1 MQVGKSNIYELFNG
15 TRQYVIPS
23 YQRPYS
29 WREKECERLWKDI
42 VEMERKKRP
51 GHFVGSIV
59 NIAESAM
66 PTGVQTFMVIDG
78 QQRMTTLSLLL
89 VALRDYLIANPEDKS
104 VNIRQLNAECLVN
117 EYRDDDERYK
127 IIPIQSD
134 RSIYKAIVD
143 EKDKEDLPA
152 GSRLLVNYRFFM
164 ERIATGELKPLE
176 INNAMKKL
184 LIVNIT
190 LDREHDDPQL
200 IFESLNSTGVDLTQS
215 DLIRNFVLMGLP
227 PRQQAKIYKDYWAP
241 MEERFRYDAREDMD
255 RFFRDYLTLV
265 QADIPK
271 ENQIYETFKGMV
283 TGRRLQTE
291 DLCKEL
297 LRYAR
302 LYTRMIYAKSG
313 NGDLDGIFKEINNL
327 RMEVAYPFLLRV
339 YADYEE
345 NTISQSAFEEIL
357 RMTES
362 YVFRRRVCEI
372 PANSHNKTFSRLYG
386 AIRKEDYMN
395 SIRAFFLLC
404 EDYKEFPDDA
414 TFKKAFVERNIYKL
428 SNRGCHYVL
437 SRLQNFGSKSPVDIS
452 NLTIEH
458 IMPENKRLSQEWK
471 QMLGSNWE
479 DVHSRLLHTIGNLTL
494 TAYNSEMS
502 DRPFSEKM
510 EMEGGFKQSALK
522 LNSFVVQCTQWTES
536 EINARAT
543 EIANLAAAKVWPR
556 PTLTED
562 EIAPY
567 RPPKKADGQY
577 KLESYEWN
585 QTTRMLFDKLNSSIL
600 SLSTDIRRE
609 CKKYYIAYKYDTNF
623 VDVTVQKER
632 LRLAINAK
640 FEQIN
645 DPKGICLNIA
655 GKGRWGNGDVEVFL
669 SSLVELD
676 DIMAIITQSLDLQMN

>member
-1 MQVGKSNIYELFNG
+1 MNVGKSNIYELFNG
-15 TRQYVIPS
+15 TKQYVIPS

-42 VEMERKKRP
+42 VEMERKQRP
-51 GHFVGSIV
+51 SHFVGSIV

-89 VALRDYLIANPEDKS
+89 MALRDYLIETTEDKS
-104 VNIRQLNAECLVN
+104 VNFLLLNAECLVN
-117 EYRDDDERYK
+117 EHRDGAERYK

-134 RSIYKAIVD
+134 RAIYETIVD
-143 EKDKEDLPA
+143 EKDKDDLPA
-152 GSRLLVNYRFFM
+152 GSHLLLNYNFFM
-164 ERIATGELKPLE
+164 ERIAAGELKPVE

-190 LDREHDDPQL
+190 LDRDHDDPQL

-227 PRQQAKIYKDYWAP
+227 VRLQTKIYKDYWSP
-241 MEERFRYDAREDMD
+241 METLFRYDAREDMD
-255 RFFRDYLTLV
+255 HFFRDYLTLV
-265 QADIPK
+265 QSDIPK
-271 ENQIYETFKGMV
+271 ESQIYETFKRMV
-283 TGRRLQTE
+283 ADSQIQTE

-297 LRYAR
+297 FRYAK

-313 NGDLDGIFKEINNL
+313 NADLDCVFKEISNL

-339 YADYEE
+339 YADYED
-345 NTISQSAFEEIL
+345 NVISQSVFEEIL
-357 RMTES
+357 RMAES
-362 YVFRRRVCEI
+362 YVFRRRVCGI

-386 AIRKEDYMN
+386 VIKKEDYLN

-414 TFKKAFVERNIYKL
+414 TFKKAFIERNIYKL

-458 IMPENKRLSQEWK
+458 IMPENKKLSQEWK
-471 QMLGSNWE
+471 QMLGPNWE
-479 DVHSRLLHTIGNLTL
+479 DVHTRLLHTIGNLTL

-502 DRPFSEKM
+502 DRPFAEKM

-522 LNSFVVQCTQWTES
+522 LNSFVVQCSQWTEK
-536 EINARAT
+536 EISSRAE
-543 EIANLAAAKVWPR
+543 EIAEFAATKVWPR
-556 PTLTED
+556 PTLSES
-562 EIAPY
+562 EISPY
-567 RPPKKADGQY
+567 RPQKKDEGQY

-585 QTTRMLFDKLNSSIL
+585 QYTRMLFDKLNASIL

-609 CKKYYIAYKYDTNF
+609 CKKLYIAFKYDTNF
-623 VDVTVQKER
+623 VDVMVQKER

-640 FEQIN
+640 VEQIN
-645 DPKGICLNIA
+645 DPKRICRDVA

-669 SSLVELD
+669 TSLAELD
-676 DIMAIITQSLDLQMN
+676 DVMAIITQALDLQMD

>member
-42 VEMERKKRP
+42 VEMERKQRP
-51 GHFVGSIV
+51 SHFVGSIV

-89 VALRDYLIANPEDKS
+89 MALRDYLIANPEDKS

-117 EYRDDDERYK
+117 EYRDGAERYK

-134 RSIYKAIVD
+134 RAIYETIVD
-143 EKDKEDLPA
+143 EKDKDDLPA
-152 GSRLLVNYRFFM
+152 GSRLLLNYHFFM
-164 ERIATGELKPLE
+164 ERIAAGELKPLE

-184 LIVNIT
+184 LVVNIT
-190 LDREHDDPQL
+190 LDRDHDDPQL

-215 DLIRNFVLMGLP
+215 DLIRNFVLMGL
-227 PRQQAKIYKDYWAP
+227 QVSTQAKIYKDYWAP
-241 MEERFRYDAREDMD
+241 MEALFRYDAREDMD
-255 RFFRDYLTLV
+255 HFFRDYLTLV
-265 QADIPK
+265 QSDIPK
-271 ENQIYETFKGMV
+271 ESLIYETFKSMV
-283 TGRRLQTE
+283 TDGQIQTE
-291 DLCKEL
+291 ELCKEL
-297 LRYAR
+297 FRYAK

-313 NGDLDGIFKEINNL
+313 NSDLDCVFKEISNL

-339 YADYEE
+339 YADYED
-345 NTISQSAFEEIL
+345 NVISQSAFEEIL
-357 RMTES
+357 RMAES

-386 AIRKEDYMN
+386 FVKKEDYSN

-458 IMPENKRLSQEWK
+458 IMPENKKLSQEWK
-471 QMLGSNWE
+471 QMLGPNWE
-479 DVHSRLLHTIGNLTL
+479 DVHARLLHTIGNLTL

-502 DRPFSEKM
+502 DRPFAEKM
-510 EMEGGFKQSALK
+510 EMDGGFKQSALK
-522 LNSFVVQCTQWTES
+522 LNSFVIKCSQWTES
-536 EINARAT
+536 EISARAE
-543 EIANLAAAKVWPR
+543 EIAELAASQVWPR

-562 EIAPY
+562 EISPY
-567 RPPKKADGQY
+567 RPQKKDEGQY

-585 QTTRMLFDKLNSSIL
+585 QYTRMLFDKLNACIL

-609 CKKYYIAYKYDTNF
+609 CKKLYIAFKYDTNF

-640 FEQIN
+640 VEQIN
-645 DPKGICLNIA
+645 DPKGICRDVA
-655 GKGRWGNGDVEVFL
+655 GKGHRGNGDVEVFL
-669 SSLVELD
+669 TSLAELD
-676 DIMAIITQSLDLQMN
+676 DVMAIISQALDLQMN

>member
-15 TRQYVIPS
+15 TKQYVIPT

-51 GHFVGSIV
+51 SHFVGSIV
-59 NIAESAM
+59 NIAETAM

-89 VALRDYLIANPEDKS
+89 MALRDFLTANPEDKS
-104 VNIRQLNAECLVN
+104 VNIRQLNAEGLVN
-117 EYRDDDERYK
+117 EYHDDEERYK
-127 IIPIQSD
+127 IVPIHSD
-134 RSIYKAIVD
+134 RAIYKAIVD
-143 EKDKEDLPA
+143 EKDKEGLPLA
-152 GSRLLVNYRFFM
+152 SRFLVNYRFFM
-164 ERIATGELKPLE
+164 ERIAAGELTPLE

-190 LDREHDDPQL
+190 LDRDHDDPQL

-227 PRQQAKIYKDYWAP
+227 VRLQTKIYKDYWSP
-241 MEERFRYDAREDMD
+241 MESLFRYDAREDMD
-255 RFFRDYLTLV
+255 HFFRDYLTLV
-265 QADIPK
+265 QSDIPK
-271 ENQIYETFKGMV
+271 ENQIYETFKNLV
-283 TGRRLQTE
+283 TDGQIQTE

-297 LRYAR
+297 FRYAK

-313 NGDLDGIFKEINNL
+313 NTNLDCAFKEISNL

-339 YADYEE
+339 YADYEDDV
-345 NTISQSAFEEIL
+345 IPQSTFEEIL
-357 RMTES
+357 RMAES

-372 PANSHNKTFSRLYG
+372 PANSHNKTFSKLYG
-386 AIRKEDYMN
+386 FVKKEDYLN

-458 IMPENKRLSQEWK
+458 IMPENRKLSQEWK
-471 QMLGSNWE
+471 QMLGPNWE
-479 DVHSRLLHTIGNLTL
+479 DVHARLLHTIGNLTL

-522 LNSFVVQCTQWTES
+522 LNAFVIQCSQWTEK
-536 EINARAT
+536 EINARAE
-543 EIANLAAAKVWPR
+543 EIAELAASKIWPR
-556 PTLTED
+556 PTLSED
-562 EIAPY
+562 EISPY
-567 RPPKKADGQY
+567 RPQKKDEGLY

-585 QTTRMLFDKLNSSIL
+585 QYTRMLFDKLNASIL

-609 CKKYYIAYKYDTNF
+609 CKKLYIAFKYDTNF

-632 LRLAINAK
+632 LRLTINAK
-640 FEQIN
+640 VDQIN
-645 DPKGICLNIA
+645 DPKGICRDVA

-669 SSLVELD
+669 TSLAELD
-676 DIMAIITQSLDLQMN
+676 DVMAIITQALDLQMN